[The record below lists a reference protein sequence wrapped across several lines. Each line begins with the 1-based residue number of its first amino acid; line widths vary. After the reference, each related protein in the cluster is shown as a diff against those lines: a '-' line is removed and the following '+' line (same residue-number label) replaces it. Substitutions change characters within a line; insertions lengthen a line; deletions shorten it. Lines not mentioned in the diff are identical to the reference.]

1 MVNANTNM
9 DQQNQL
15 HILVAED
22 NDINQKLIQRIL
34 EKAGYAVDIVDNGR
48 DAVDFA
54 GKNLYDFILMD
65 IQMPLMDGQQAAQK
79 IREAEKSKSAIPNP
93 QSQIESVPIVA
104 MTGSNFE
111 VEKEKC
117 LSMGMNDC
125 LGKPLFRDQLL
136 ASITRWTASE
146 PSAAAAGQAHEDS
159 PPSMTKAS
167 VFHRPIDLD
176 KALKEFMGE
185 KEILFGLLKEF
196 TAKVRSQIKAI
207 QKAIPGM
214 DFKAIAKDAHS
225 IKGGAANLTA
235 RNVAGIASAL
245 EKAAD
250 LQQVELARNLVG
262 ELEDKLDQLEKY
274 VGNADFSANRV

>member
-1 MVNANTNM
+1 MLNASANM

-15 HILVAED
+15 YILVAED
-22 NDINQKLIQRIL
+22 NEINQKLIQRIL
-34 EKAGYAVDIVDNGR
+34 EKAGYAVDIVDNGL
-48 DAVDFA
+48 DAVEFA
-54 GKNLYDFILMD
+54 GKNRYDYILMD
-65 IQMPLMDGQQAAQK
+65 IQMPHMDGQQAARK
-79 IREAEKSKSAIPNP
+79 IRDEEESKSEIPP
-93 QSQIESVPIVA
+93 VPIVA
-104 MTGSNFE
+104 MTGSNLE

-136 ASITRWTASE
+136 ASIKKWSASE
-146 PSAAAAGQAHEDS
+146 PVATAAGQIHKDD
-159 PPSMTKAS
+159 PPRKATAS
-167 VFHRPIDLD
+167 GVHRPIDLD

-185 KEILFGLLKEF
+185 KEILFGLLKAF
-196 TAKVRSQIKAI
+196 TAKVRSQIRAI
-207 QKAIPGM
+207 QQAIKGM

-250 LQQVELARNLVG
+250 LQQVELAKNLAG
-262 ELEDKLDQLEKY
+262 ELEEKLDQLENY
-274 VGNADFSANRV
+274 VGNADFSTDGV